1 MKSDKTYLGHILDA
15 IGQIEN
21 YTRIASREEFLEN
34 GMMHDAVIRQIEII
48 GEASNNVSAMLQ
60 EQHSEIPWGQ
70 IVGMRNRVVHAYF
83 DIDLDIAWDIV
94 ESDLPVL
101 KSQVQK
107 LLE

>member
-34 GMMHDAVIRQIEII
+34 SMMHDAVIRQIEII
-48 GEASNNVSAMLQ
+48 GEASHNVSAMLQ

-94 ESDLPVL
+94 KSDLPVL

>member
-15 IGQIEN
+15 IGWIEN
-21 YTRIASREEFLEN
+21 YTKTASRAEFLEN

-48 GEASNNVSAMLQ
+48 GEASNNVSKKLR

-70 IVGMRNRVVHAYF
+70 IIGMRNRVVHAYF
-83 DIDLDIAWDIV
+83 NIDLDVAWDIV
-94 ESDLPVL
+94 QVDLPIL